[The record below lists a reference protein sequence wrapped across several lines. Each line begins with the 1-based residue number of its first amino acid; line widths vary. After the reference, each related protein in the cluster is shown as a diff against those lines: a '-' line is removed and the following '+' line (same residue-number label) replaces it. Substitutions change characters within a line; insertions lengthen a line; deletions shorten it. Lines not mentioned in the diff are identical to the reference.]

1 MDSTNFEDFNSP
13 AGGVELSDT
22 LSDWRK
28 KTNGIIEKIDS
39 LETKVETS
47 DVTNNSLVL
56 GKIAQV
62 GDNKLL
68 GNVSGGTANVSQIE
82 IDVTAS
88 GLQNSDDTIPSSKAV
103 KDYVDSLKFS
113 KTYRLISATAIAD
126 ANGFVTS
133 GSSLS
138 NDTGLEAAGIFDS
151 SSTTAPSSLAWTN
164 ILPIVFASNV
174 EKTIIRARYNW
185 DGSSGDQEEMTHMT
199 IVIDW
204 GNSKIYGSAITNF
217 QDEVSIYLPRTTI
230 SSASTD
236 YSFLNYV
243 VTAFSPKLRIGIT
256 GSSKTITKFPFLKL
270 SSNTPDEAHYEIE
283 NHIRG

>member
-47 DVTNNSLVL
+47 NVTNNSIVL
-56 GKIAQV
+56 GKIEQV

-103 KDYVDSLKFS
+103 KDYVDSLFDEYSLKQPTSNATGTFNLTTTFTDIDLS
-113 KTYRLISATAIAD
+113 SAVGSNKALVVLSLQDGSRSEEGAYFRTNGETWAAYLNQFDGATAL
-126 ANGFVTS
+126 VV
-133 GSSLS
+133 GSS
-138 NDTGLEAAGIFDS
+138 
-151 SSTTAPSSLAWTN
+151 
-164 ILPIVFASNV
+164 
-174 EKTIIRARYNW
+174 EK
-185 DGSSGDQEEMTHMT
+185 GGH
-199 IVIDW
+199 IVIM
-204 GNSKIYGSAITNF
+204 
-217 QDEVSIYLPRTTI
+217 
-230 SSASTD
+230 TD
-236 YSFLNYV
+236 
-243 VTAFSPKLRIGIT
+243 
-256 GSSKTITKFPFLKL
+256 
-270 SSNTPDEAHYEIE
+270 
-283 NHIRG
+283 